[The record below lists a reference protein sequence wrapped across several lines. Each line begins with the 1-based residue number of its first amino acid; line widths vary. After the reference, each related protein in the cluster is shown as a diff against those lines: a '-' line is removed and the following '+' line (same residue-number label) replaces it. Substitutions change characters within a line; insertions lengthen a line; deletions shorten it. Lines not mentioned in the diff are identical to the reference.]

1 MRLDLWPTFNIFFF
15 FAYSQFFVLVLL
27 SKEDEKQDKRRHTQ
41 ALTLQQKHLS
51 FAFQPS
57 FSQHWQL
64 SIVVH
69 SLSCVPLFC
78 NPIDCSLP
86 GSLSTGFSRQ
96 EYCSGLPFPSPRIF
110 PTQGSNPGLLHCR
123 QILYHL
129 SHQGNPGSSIFQY
142 KRNIFFKSRLS

>member
-15 FAYSQFFVLVLL
+15 FAYSQFFVLFLL

-96 EYCSGLPFPSPRIF
+96 EYCSGLPFPSPGNLPNPRIK
-110 PTQGSNPGLLHCR
+110 PRSVSIADG
-123 QILYHL
+123 LYHL